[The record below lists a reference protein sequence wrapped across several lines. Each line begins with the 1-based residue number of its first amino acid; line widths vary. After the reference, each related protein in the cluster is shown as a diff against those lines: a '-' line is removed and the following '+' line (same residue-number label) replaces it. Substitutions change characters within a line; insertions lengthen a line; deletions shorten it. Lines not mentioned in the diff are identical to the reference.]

1 MEDYSQSLKDKNII
15 VTGANTGIGYEAALD
30 FAKRGANLILAC
42 RNEKLGDEAVGK
54 IKADSKND
62 NVQLELL
69 DLSSLANTR
78 AFAQRILAKWNRLDI
93 LVNNAGIAGVDHKLT
108 ADGFETHFQV
118 NYLSHFLLSRLLL
131 DLLKKSAPSRI
142 INVSSKLHLCNN
154 LRDFFN

>member
-78 AFAQRILAKWNRLDI
+78 AFAQRIT
-93 LVNNAGIAGVDHKLT
+93 LVL
-108 ADGFETHFQV
+108 QV
-118 NYLSHFLLSRLLL
+118 L
-131 DLLKKSAPSRI
+131 I
-142 INVSSKLHLCNN
+142 TSSLPMDSKHIF
-154 LRDFFN
+154 RSTI